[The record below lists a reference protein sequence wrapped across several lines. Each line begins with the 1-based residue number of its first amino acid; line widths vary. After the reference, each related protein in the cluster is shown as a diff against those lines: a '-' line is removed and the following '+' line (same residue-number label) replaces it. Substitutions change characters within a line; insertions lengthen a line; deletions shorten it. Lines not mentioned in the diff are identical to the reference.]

1 MYRRTFCS
9 CYLFRRN
16 VSHVQYSLVAALNF
30 QLSASICF
38 RRGHDRTWQERRG
51 EERIWSH
58 LTICVRLSFFS
69 SLFLFLSF
77 DTWKARTWNV
87 KCGMKC
93 VVVLWCFSYC
103 RYCSL
108 TSLEVRSNQIKLDQI
123 YWTHFYSVHF
133 TASLWASLSSSRT
146 LLLIPEKCSA
156 KYIKSN

>member
-9 CYLFRRN
+9 WYLFRRN

-38 RRGHDRTWQERRG
+38 RRGQDMTGEERRG
-51 EERIWSH
+51 EDLITFNNLCAS
-58 LTICVRLSFFS
+58 IV
-69 SLFLFLSF
+69 FLFLIPFSLF
-77 DTWKARTWNV
+77 RHLNWARTWNV

-103 RYCSL
+103 WYCSL
-108 TSLEVRSNQIKLDQI
+108 TSVEVRSNQSRSDQI

-146 LLLIPEKCSA
+146 SLLIPEKCSA